1 MSETSVLTLVYLSE
15 VPKQTL
21 CFYQKRIDKGA
32 SVTLFRTPR
41 VRFKGTV
48 DLKNGD
54 EITNV

>member
-1 MSETSVLTLVYLSE
+1 MSE

-21 CFYQKRIDKGA
+21 CFYQKRIDKGEHP
-32 SVTLFRTPR
+32 LLFFRTPR